1 MTRARITGADAER
14 EVELLSRVIETIS
27 AGLELDVIAA
37 TIVGGASLSGG
48 EGTILGTILGVLII
62 GVMRN
67 GLVLMGVSPFVQE
80 FMIGFVIVVAVG
92 IDKWST
98 RRSA

>member
-1 MTRARITGADAER
+1 
-14 EVELLSRVIETIS
+14 
-27 AGLELDVIAA
+27 
-37 TIVGGASLSGG
+37 LSGG

-80 FMIGFVIVVAVG
+80 FMIGLVIVIAVG

-98 RRSA
+98 RQTV

>member
-1 MTRARITGADAER
+1 
-14 EVELLSRVIETIS
+14 
-27 AGLELDVIAA
+27 
-37 TIVGGASLSGG
+37 
-48 EGTILGTILGVLII
+48 
-62 GVMRN
+62 MRN

-80 FMIGFVIVVAVG
+80 FMIGFVIVIAVG